1 MSLKVALYESEDART
16 NILTV
21 ARSGASDLF
30 IGNTAESML
39 EKTHRDMF
47 VIKLESFVSPV

>member
-1 MSLKVALYESEDART
+1 MSLKVALYESEDAMT

-21 ARSGASDLF
+21 ARSGASGLF

-39 EKTHRDMF
+39 EKTHRDMV

>member
-1 MSLKVALYESEDART
+1 MSLKVALYESEDAMT

-39 EKTHRDMF
+39 KKTHRDMF